1 MSSDVGSLLL
11 YVTYVLQILIFIRV
25 ILSWLPMGQNPVSEF
40 VFRLTEPLLA
50 PLRRVLPRFGMMDLS
65 PMILLIIILVVQQA
79 IASAF

>member
-1 MSSDVGSLLL
+1 VSSDVGSLLL

-40 VFRLTEPLLA
+40 VFRVTEPLLA